1 MTGAGGRGR
10 VLLHSGGISP
20 AEVRLRRRGASEKA
34 TAPGRDIRDI
44 GPDKG
49 PTWCRI
55 CSKPVG
61 RPRVVHCDACIADK
75 RLVKEVRAEL
85 KRLGLPPLGKTVA
98 KSAPMSKKR
107 RRAEAALQRL
117 GMTTK
122 LAHPRP
128 AQQKTVNNSP
138 ALTRVRTATAATC
151 PRCFVT
157 LPATGQCD
165 NCA

>member
-1 MTGAGGRGR
+1 MAEAECGYTAEASHQQRYACAG
-10 VLLHSGGISP
+10 
-20 AEVRLRRRGASEKA
+20 EELRRRPRHRGETFEISVPTRARPGAGSA
-34 TAPGRDIRDI
+34 RNPWA
-44 GPDKG
+44 
-49 PTWCRI
+49 
-55 CSKPVG
+55 

-98 KSAPMSKKR
+98 KSAPMSRKR

-117 GMTTK
+117 GKTTK

-128 AQQKTVNNSP
+128 AQQKVVSNSP
-138 ALTRVRTATAATC
+138 GDTRVPTASAATC

>member
-1 MTGAGGRGR
+1 M
-10 VLLHSGGISP
+10 
-20 AEVRLRRRGASEKA
+20 RRDSELNE
-34 TAPGRDIRDI
+34 TERTI
-44 GPDKG
+44 
-49 PTWCRI
+49 
-55 CSKPVG
+55 
-61 RPRVVHCDACIADK
+61 
-75 RLVKEVRAEL
+75 KEEL

-98 KSAPMSKKR
+98 KSAPMSQKR

-128 AQQKTVNNSP
+128 AQQKIVNNSP
-138 ALTRVRTATAATC
+138 ALTRVPTATAATC